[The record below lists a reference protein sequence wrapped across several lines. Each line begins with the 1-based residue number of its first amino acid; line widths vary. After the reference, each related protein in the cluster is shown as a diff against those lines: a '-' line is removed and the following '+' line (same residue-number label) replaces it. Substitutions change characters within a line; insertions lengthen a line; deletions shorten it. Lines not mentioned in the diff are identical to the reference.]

1 MNDYFRLVTTINEL
15 RTTTPIQNISGTN
28 NNFLA
33 DFVLPQ
39 TQIYNTQCN
48 LTTETYSKRQKSCLS
63 VKSVYESGLT
73 DRTAREI
80 RGYIDQ

>member
-15 RTTTPIQNISGTN
+15 RTTTPIQNVSDTN

-39 TQIYNTQCN
+39 TQIYNTHCN
-48 LTTETYSKRQKSCLS
+48 LTIETYLKRQKSCLS

-73 DRTAREI
+73 DKTHGE
-80 RGYIDQ
+80 